1 MASETSI
8 GPWVPGLW
16 DCLACFRYIAI
27 EMFSF
32 GASKMRIAAI
42 DLFYFMSAAVKFFE
56 SMTEYFAERIELSMP
71 PSFSLKI
78 LAMAYSSV
86 SSSSESNVSSS

>member
-1 MASETSI
+1 
-8 GPWVPGLW
+8 
-16 DCLACFRYIAI
+16 
-27 EMFSF
+27 MFSF
-32 GASKMRIAAI
+32 GASNIRIAAI
-42 DLFYFMSAAVKFFE
+42 DLFYFMSAAVKFLE
-56 SMTEYFAERIELSMP
+56 TMTEYFAERIELSMP